1 MMDQWL
7 RLGTANVEGAGLG
20 PGQETK
26 ILHAMSHGKKIN

>member
-7 RLGTANVEGAGLG
+7 RLWTANVEGAGLG

-26 ILHAMSHGKKIN
+26 ILHAMSHGKKFN